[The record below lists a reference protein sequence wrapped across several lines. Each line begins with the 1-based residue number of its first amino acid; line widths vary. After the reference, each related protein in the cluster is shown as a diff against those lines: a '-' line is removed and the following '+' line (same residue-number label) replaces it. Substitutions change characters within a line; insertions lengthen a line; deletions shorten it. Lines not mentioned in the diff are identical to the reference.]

1 MPTALGAMLAAL
13 ALAGAP
19 PDAYRAAVEADWAR
33 QETRRGR
40 ADDSPAAIAEALAR
54 ARRFAADSAGAL
66 PEALAALADR
76 AARLDDLDAAA
87 RRGLYREIRWV
98 ARNAAL
104 ANPLLAGKPIL
115 FLERKR
121 FICQMLHEYLG
132 YYYDYADIAGGGV
145 GPLGG

>member
-66 PEALAALADR
+66 P
-76 AARLDDLDAAA
+76 
-87 RRGLYREIRWV
+87 
-98 ARNAAL
+98 
-104 ANPLLAGKPIL
+104 
-115 FLERKR
+115 
-121 FICQMLHEYLG
+121 
-132 YYYDYADIAGGGV
+132 
-145 GPLGG
+145 